1 MSISFGSP
9 QYLWLFLL
17 VPLTIA
23 LGVVGTHTLPGKAR
37 LRLWIGLALRSLLL
51 TSIILALA
59 GIQLRLR
66 SNILTSVFILDA
78 SDSISPDEQA
88 RGESFIL
95 QAIGQMSNNDR
106 AAIVVFGE
114 DALVERLASTQE
126 ELNSNVKITSV
137 PIKTR
142 TDIASALQLAMALF
156 PGEGAQRLVLL
167 SDGQENL
174 RQAIE
179 QAELAALQGIE
190 LSFVS
195 LSEDQRNELAEVLI
209 DDLQTPNDIRLG
221 EDLELHIAVRSTNTQ
236 SAALRVF
243 AENALVWSEQINL
256 QPGTNTFLV
265 PIKADQLGSDPGAFI
280 RLRAQIIPQADN
292 RLQNNEIS
300 AFTVVHGPP
309 HILLVEGQA
318 GEDENLARA
327 LQTAEMRVNRLAPSE
342 IPTTLPGLVEYDAII
357 LSNVKAG
364 SLPPGVMEILPIY
377 VRDIG
382 KGLLMTGGP
391 DSFGAGGYL
400 RTPLE
405 EAMPVAMDVKDRE
418 LQANLA
424 LVLAVD
430 KSGSMGRCHCDNP
443 DLNQSYTRAEVGQ
456 PKVDI
461 AKEAIMRSASAL
473 GEGDYLGVVT
483 FDSQA
488 HWLLPVEK
496 LTDRLSLEQSIG
508 TFTANGQTNLR
519 SGVEAA
525 YQSLQNV
532 SARRKHIILMTDGW
546 VRQGDLTELAQQM
559 NEQGITLSVIAAG
572 EGSAEYLATLAKL
585 GGGRYYPATDILNVP
600 EIFLKETV
608 SSIGRYIIEEPFYP
622 LPASPGPVLRGL
634 DTTRLP
640 ALSGYNGTTARNT
653 ARLDLITPRGDPLLA
668 TWQYGLGR
676 SAAWTSDLKGQWAK
690 DWLAWDDFSRFAAQ
704 LVGWIL
710 PAPQTEGLQASISLG
725 GQNTDPNGALVKLQ
739 AIDQSGRPLNFLNVQ
754 ATIVDPNLNTSTH
767 SLKQSGAGQ
776 YQADI
781 PASQPG
787 TYLVRLGVNN
797 GDQSM
802 GQVTLG
808 MVVPYSPE
816 YKSNGANQGLLEQL
830 ARVTGGSK
838 LLEPAAAFIRDNLPS
853 SSSARSIWWY
863 FLLFAALL
871 FPIDV
876 AIRRLVLSGRDI
888 ALARAW
894 ITQHI
899 PWRSST
905 TSGATEQR
913 PQVLGR
919 LFDARQRARQRHVD
933 RQSPTQNE
941 PSSERPSPST
951 PKAPPTPAHKPIQ
964 EPGDSKPQAPASVEQ
979 PPEDTLQRLR
989 DAKRRARH

>member
-9 QYLWLFLL
+9 QYLWLLLL
-17 VPLTIA
+17 VPLTIG
-23 LGVVGTHTLPGKAR
+23 LGLVGSGSLQSSAR
-37 LRLWIGLALRSLLL
+37 TRLWAGLILRALLL
-51 TSIILALA
+51 SLIILALA
-59 GIQLRLR
+59 GIQLRLH

-88 RGESFIL
+88 RGEAFIR
-95 QAIGQMSNNDR
+95 QALDQMETDDR

-126 ELNSNVKITSV
+126 ELKSNAKITSI

-142 TDIASALQLAMALF
+142 TDIASAMQLAMALF

-167 SDGQENL
+167 SDGQENM

-190 LSFVS
+190 LSYIA
-195 LSEDQRNELAEVLI
+195 LGEDQQSGEAEVLI
-209 DDLQTPNDIRLG
+209 DDLQVPNDIRLG
-221 EDLELHIAVRSTNTQ
+221 ENLELHLAVRSTTAQN
-236 SAALRVF
+236 AVLRVF
-243 AENALVWSEQINL
+243 AEDALVWSEEVSL
-256 QPGTNTFLV
+256 QPGINTFFV
-265 PIKADQLGSDPGAFI
+265 PVKADQLGSDPGAFV
-280 RLRAQIIPQADN
+280 RLKAQIIPEADA

-309 HILLVEGQA
+309 HILLIEGQA
-318 GEDENLARA
+318 GDAENLARA
-327 LQTAEMRVNRLAPSE
+327 LLAAEMRVDQLSPSE
-342 IPTTLPGLVEYDAII
+342 MPTTLPGLAEYDAVI

-364 SLPPGVMEILPIY
+364 ALPPGIMDILPVY
-377 VRDIG
+377 VRDLG

-405 EAMPVAMDVKDRE
+405 EALPVAMDVKDRE

-473 GEGDYLGVVT
+473 GEDDYLGVVA

-488 HWLLPVEK
+488 HWLLPVK
-496 LTDRLSLEQSIG
+496 QLIDRLSLEQSVG
-508 TFTANGQTNLR
+508 TFTADGQTNLR

-525 YQSLQNV
+525 YESLKNV
-532 SARRKHIILMTDGW
+532 PARRKHIILMTDGW
-546 VRQGDLTELAQQM
+546 VHEGNLTELAQEM

-572 EGSAEYLATLAKL
+572 EGSAEYLAALAQL

-608 SSIGRYIIEEPFYP
+608 SSIGRYVIEEPFYP

-640 ALSGYNGTTARNT
+640 ALSGYNGATAKNT

-676 SAAWTSDLKGQWAK
+676 AAAWNSDLKGQWSK
-690 DWLAWDDFSRFAAQ
+690 DWLAWEDFPRFAAQ

-710 PAPQTEGLQASISLG
+710 PAPQTEGLQASATLG
-725 GQNTDPNGALVKLQ
+725 GENTHTHGASINLQ
-739 AIDQSGRPLNFLNVQ
+739 AVDQNGRPFNFLDVQ
-754 ATIVDPNLNTSTH
+754 ATVIDPDLNTSTH
-767 SLKQSGAGQ
+767 IVKQSGAGQ
-776 YQADI
+776 YQADV

-797 GDQSM
+797 GDQSL

-808 MVVPYSPE
+808 LVVPYSPE
-816 YKSNGANQGLLEQL
+816 YKSNGVNQGLLEQL
-830 ARVTGGSK
+830 SLLTGGSE
-838 LLEPAAAFIRDNLPS
+838 LLEPAAAFVRDNLPS
-853 SSSARSIWWY
+853 SSNAQSIWWHL
-863 FLLFAALL
+863 LLFAALL

-876 AIRRLVLSGRDI
+876 AIRRLVISRRDLS
-888 ALARAW
+888 LARDW
-894 ITQHI
+894 VEQHI
-899 PWRSST
+899 PRRDSAST
-905 TSGATEQR
+905 ASAQR

-919 LFDARQRARQRHVD
+919 LFDARQRARQRRADYQNQAKEKTPVD
-933 RQSPTQNE
+933 RSLEKGVTSGQVLHADQGGESQEQDTPSQS
-941 PSSERPSPST
+941 
-951 PKAPPTPAHKPIQ
+951 
-964 EPGDSKPQAPASVEQ
+964 EQ
-979 PPEDTLQRLR
+979 QSEDTLQRLR
-989 DAKRRARH
+989 DAKRRARRE